1 MILCEPVGNRLWEEA
16 QGMPDDS
23 LARVRHLTF
32 DIFGTVLDL
41 TGSLA
46 PPAGEFLA
54 VHGSDLTGEAFYAEW
69 RARQRIEQYQDNLLM
84 LGHSGYLETCRRA
97 FVYCLKNH
105 DISYTDEAVSEF
117 MQVYKLLRP
126 YDDAL
131 EGLRLLGE
139 RYHLVALSN
148 GEQWYLE
155 ELLANNVPIAFDA
168 IISVDQVGAFK
179 PSPGIYRKAIQ
190 RLQCEPGEIMM
201 VAAHSFDI
209 LGAQACGFRA
219 TYVNRYRLPPE
230 VSEYQPDIIVD
241 DFVELADRLLE

>member
-1 MILCEPVGNRLWEEA
+1 MVDA
-16 QGMPDDS
+16 S
-23 LARVRHLTF
+23 LARVSHLTF

-46 PPAGEFLA
+46 GPAGEFLA
-54 VHGSDLTGEAFYAEW
+54 AHGCAMSGEAFYAEW

-97 FVYCLKNH
+97 FVYCLKH
-105 DISYTDEAVSEF
+105 HEVRYSDDAVREF
-117 MQVYKLLRP
+117 MEVYKRLQP
-126 YDDAL
+126 YDDAI
-131 EGLRLLGE
+131 EGLRALAE
-139 RYHLVALSN
+139 RYRLVALSN

-155 ELLANNVPIAFDA
+155 ELLANNVPIGFDA

-190 RLQCEPGEIMM
+190 RLSCEPGEIMM

-209 LGAQACGFRA
+209 LGAQACGFKA
-219 TYVNRYRLPPE
+219 AYVNRYGLPTE
-230 VSEYQPDIIVD
+230 ESEYQPDIVVD
-241 DFVELADRLLE
+241 DFVELAALLLA